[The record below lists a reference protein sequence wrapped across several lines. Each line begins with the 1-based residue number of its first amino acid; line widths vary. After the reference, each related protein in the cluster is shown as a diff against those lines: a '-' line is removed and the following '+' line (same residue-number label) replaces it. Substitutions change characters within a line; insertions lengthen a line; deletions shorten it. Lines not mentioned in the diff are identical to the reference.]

1 MFVDLAWSMFQV
13 DQLSSED
20 YLYFPLGLTL
30 IYSRL
35 ERPVTDKHAS
45 LFGSLLSYEKS
56 SFFTMVGDCA

>member
-1 MFVDLAWSMFQV
+1 M
-13 DQLSSED
+13 DQLLSEE
-20 YLYFPLGLTL
+20 YLYFALVLTL

-45 LFGSLLSYEKS
+45 LFGSLLSYKKI